1 MAPRLQVSA
10 LVAHAGRVSLG
21 VILLMAGAQHAP
33 LALVGALALHLAVF
47 ALTHDLAHGALG
59 LPRRLNELAL
69 SLASLP
75 MLVAGHGMRLMHLR
89 HHRRPLAPDD
99 VEGVGATMPLW
110 RAVLAGPLN
119 AAQYRV
125 EGFRAARQTDIMFLI
140 VETLAALVL
149 TSIALA
155 SHTTV
160 GAAWVLVNVT
170 MQLTASAWASHLPH
184 RPPRVLVTLA
194 RGLEWTRSAVVS
206 SFLHHDKHHRSPW
219 IPCGQL

>member
-10 LVAHAGRVSLG
+10 LAGHAGRVALG
-21 VILLMAGAQHAP
+21 TALLVAGTRHAP
-33 LALVGALALHLAVF
+33 LALLGALALQLAVF

-110 RAVLAGPLN
+110 RAVLAGPMN

-125 EGFRAARQTDIMFLI
+125 EAFRVARAGDRVWLTI
-140 VETLAALVL
+140 ETLVAVTMTAFAL
-149 TSIALA
+149 TTR
-155 SHTTV
+155 TTV
-160 GAAWVLVNVT
+160 GAAWVVVNVM

-184 RPPRVLVTLA
+184 RPPRMLVTIA
-194 RGLEWTRSAVVS
+194 RWLEWTKSAVVS

>member
-10 LVAHAGRVSLG
+10 LAAHAGRVALG
-21 VILLMAGAQHAP
+21 AALLVAGARHAP
-33 LALVGALALHLAVF
+33 LALLGALALHLAVF

-59 LPRRLNELAL
+59 IPRRLNELAL

-89 HHRRPLAPDD
+89 HHRRPLAADD

-110 RAVLAGPLN
+110 RAVLAGPFN

-125 EGFRAARQTDIMFLI
+125 EGFRAARQTDCGWLV

-155 SHTTV
+155 SRTTV
-160 GAAWVLVNVT
+160 GAAWVLVNVV
-170 MQLTASAWASHLPH
+170 MQLTATAWASHLPH

-194 RGLEWTRSAVVS
+194 RALEWTRSAVVS